1 MLYDGGYGMSKPIHS
16 EVKESDS
23 FTLDLFYDVDMSWSD
38 TDTQVAFHSNLGSIT
53 VLDRMT
59 GYGFGLR
66 DIETGMYDEH
76 GKFWLASGNYDI
88 REFPELTIEEAI
100 IKIKKDANTCNGV

>member
-1 MLYDGGYGMSKPIHS
+1 MSKPIHS

-59 GYGFGLR
+59 GYIGGVR
-66 DIETGMYDEH
+66 DVETGFRDPD
-76 GKFWLASGNYDI
+76 GKFWLASGNFDI
-88 REFPELTIEEAI
+88 RREGCITVGEAI
-100 IKIKKDANTCNGV
+100 ECIKRNANNMRGE

>member
-1 MLYDGGYGMSKPIHS
+1 MLVKDLEWREARRCGG
-16 EVKESDS
+16 E
-23 FTLDLFYDVDMSWSD
+23 DVIFFAKSQFCKFS
-38 TDTQVAFHSNLGSIT
+38 

-59 GYGFGLR
+59 GYGFGMR

-76 GKFWLASGNYDI
+76 GKFWLVSGNYDI